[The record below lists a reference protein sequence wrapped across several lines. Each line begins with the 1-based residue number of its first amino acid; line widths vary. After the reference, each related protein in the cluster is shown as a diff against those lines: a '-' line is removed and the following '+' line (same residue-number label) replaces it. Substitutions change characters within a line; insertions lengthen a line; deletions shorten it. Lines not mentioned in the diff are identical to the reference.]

1 MYISKLNNEL
11 SQAIDNS
18 LNSTNYNDLYN
29 QGPNSKLSIRLSPE
43 RTNKDNKI
51 HRAQSTNNLRVN
63 SINNNINS
71 FEETGFISPSLQIV
85 PSPKRIFIP
94 NAILNDSKNKLNND
108 NDTNIN
114 QNNKTVNHFNT
125 SPKKIVI

>member
-29 QGPNSKLSIRLSPE
+29 QGSNSKLSIRLSPE

-71 FEETGFISPSLQIV
+71 FEESPSLQIV
-85 PSPKRIFIP
+85 PSPKRVFSP
-94 NAILNDSKNKLNND
+94 NSILNDSKNKLNND

-114 QNNKTVNHFNT
+114 QNNKT
-125 SPKKIVI
+125 